1 MVEQKE
7 KYDNKKRYKLSS
19 QSRDLASEIWLYLNK
34 LKEKEIIIK
43 QLKQTSHNWSSQCSK
58 LRGPID
64 RVTHCHGLPET
75 GGFSECGTFSFKIMT
90 VLSILGSIGHLTH
103 QMSV

>member
-1 MVEQKE
+1 MAEQKE

-43 QLKQTSHNWSSQCSK
+43 QLKQTSHN
-58 LRGPID
+58 
-64 RVTHCHGLPET
+64 
-75 GGFSECGTFSFKIMT
+75 
-90 VLSILGSIGHLTH
+90 
-103 QMSV
+103 